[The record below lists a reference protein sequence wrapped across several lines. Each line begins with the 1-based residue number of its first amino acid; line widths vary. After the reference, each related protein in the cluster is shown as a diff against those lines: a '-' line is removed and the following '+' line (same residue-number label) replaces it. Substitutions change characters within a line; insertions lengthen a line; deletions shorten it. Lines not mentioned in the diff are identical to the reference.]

1 METNSE
7 SNFIDGFVDSLRDQE
22 TGLDPDPSGA
32 DSVLVSRCT
41 PQLEF
46 DAASSITINGRIP
59 ILEGLQAV
67 SSKAKFQSDNINGFE
82 KYNDSDDNKRFLGF
96 D

>member
-1 METNSE
+1 METNNE
-7 SNFIDGFVDSLRDQE
+7 SNFIGGFVDSLKDQQ
-22 TGLDPDPSGA
+22 TGLDPDPSGD
-32 DSVLVSRCT
+32 DSVHVSGCT

-67 SSKAKFQSDNINGFE
+67 SGKAKFQSDNINGFE
-82 KYNDSDDNKRFLGF
+82 KYNDTDDNKWFLGF